1 MREQRRFSIRFDLAN
16 PQHTSAWELLS
27 RQREGQKNDY
37 VIAAI
42 AGSADLRQV
51 VREEIRAAL
60 REVGPVPVPVPAPA
74 DAREDDAPQAIPSDI
89 LDFLQSL

>member
-1 MREQRRFSIRFDLAN
+1 MREQKRFSVRFALTN
-16 PQHTSAWELLS
+16 PQHVKAWELLS
-27 RQREGQKNDY
+27 QQQEGQKNDF

-42 AGSADLRQV
+42 LGNTDMRQV

-60 REVGPVPVPVPAPA
+60 LEAGPVP
-74 DAREDDAPQAIPSDI
+74 ARATVREVESPQEIPSDI